1 MSCEVELSNV
11 IEVRIIESII
21 DESKYSNDM
30 KTNLKKYINEL
41 VDIVNKKK
49 IKVIEDYDF
58 EDTPETET
66 DEEWCEGGQISK
78 YLIVSNIVYCLCS
91 FLFNLLFKNI

>member
-58 EDTPETET
+58 EDTPSTET
-66 DEEWCEGGQISK
+66 DEDWCEGD
-78 YLIVSNIVYCLCS
+78 
-91 FLFNLLFKNI
+91 

>member
-21 DESKYSNDM
+21 DECKYSDDM
-30 KTNLKKYINEL
+30 KANLKKYINEL

-66 DEEWCEGGQISK
+66 DEEWCEGG
-78 YLIVSNIVYCLCS
+78 
-91 FLFNLLFKNI
+91 

>member
-66 DEEWCEGGQISK
+66 DEEWCEGG
-78 YLIVSNIVYCLCS
+78 
-91 FLFNLLFKNI
+91 

>member
-1 MSCEVELSNV
+1 MY
-11 IEVRIIESII
+11 R
-21 DESKYSNDM
+21 KYSNDM

-66 DEEWCEGGQISK
+66 DEEWCEGG
-78 YLIVSNIVYCLCS
+78 
-91 FLFNLLFKNI
+91 